1 MRTLYSTLLLSI
13 LIFLSPTAFA
23 DSPTKAELYDGIEI
37 TVNINTATAEELSAL
52 LVGVGDKKAK
62 DIVDYRTEH
71 GAFASADDL
80 VSVKGIGEATV
91 EKNRERIL
99 L

>member
-1 MRTLYSTLLLSI
+1 MRTIHSILLLSF
-13 LIFLSPTAFA
+13 LITLSSAVFA

-52 LVGVGDKKAK
+52 LVGVGDKKAQE
-62 DIVDYRTEH
+62 IVDYRDQN
-71 GAFASADDL
+71 GAFTTADDL

-91 EKNRERIL
+91 EKNRERIQL
-99 L
+99 

>member
-1 MRTLYSTLLLSI
+1 MRTLYSTLLL
-13 LIFLSPTAFA
+13 LLLMFLNPAALA
-23 DSPTKAELYDGIEI
+23 DSPTKAELYDGIEV

-91 EKNRERIL
+91 EKNRERIQL
-99 L
+99 

>member
-1 MRTLYSTLLLSI
+1 MHAIYSTLLLSF
-13 LIFLSPTAFA
+13 LITLSSAVFA

-62 DIVDYRTEH
+62 EIVDYREKNGDFVT
-71 GAFASADDL
+71 ADSL
-80 VSVKGIGEATV
+80 VNVKGIGEATV
-91 EKNRERIL
+91 EKNRERIQL
-99 L
+99 

>member
-1 MRTLYSTLLLSI
+1 MRTIHSILLLSF
-13 LIFLSPTAFA
+13 LITLSSAVFA

-52 LVGVGDKKAK
+52 LVGVGNKKAQE
-62 DIVDYRTEH
+62 IVDYRDQN
-71 GAFASADDL
+71 GAFTTADDL

-91 EKNRERIL
+91 EKNRERIQL
-99 L
+99 